1 MEQVVGEY
9 PNLESAQRAVREV
22 ERCGISIQNVFI
34 ADEQTRVWRK
44 LHAPWARRVP
54 LRKRLRGVF
63 ESMVAGPRRYL
74 DMGKRTEPFLVVLRG
89 TAEQIRSVTR
99 LLTH

>member
-9 PNLESAQRAVREV
+9 RSLASAQRAVREV

-34 ADEQTRVWRK
+34 SDEQTRVWRK
-44 LHAPWARRVP
+44 LHAPWARRAP
-54 LRKRLRGVF
+54 LMKRLQAALA
-63 ESMVAGPRRYL
+63 SLTAGPRRYL
-74 DMGKRTEPFLVVLRG
+74 NAGKRTEPFLVVFRG
-89 TAEQIRSVTR
+89 TTEQVRNLRR

>member
-9 PNLESAQRAVREV
+9 RSLFAAQHAVRDV

-34 ADEQTRVWRK
+34 ADEQSRIWRK
-44 LHAPWARRVP
+44 FHTPWARRRP
-54 LRKRLRGVF
+54 FLARLRGAF
-63 ESMVAGPRRYL
+63 DALTAGPRRYL
-74 DMGKRTEPFLVVLRG
+74 DVDERTEPFLVVLRG
-89 TAEQIRSVTR
+89 SATQIRNVRR